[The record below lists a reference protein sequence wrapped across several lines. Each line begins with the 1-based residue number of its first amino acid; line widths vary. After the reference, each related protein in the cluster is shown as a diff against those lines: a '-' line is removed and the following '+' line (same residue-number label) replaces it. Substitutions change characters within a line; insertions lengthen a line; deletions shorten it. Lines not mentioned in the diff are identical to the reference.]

1 MIPSLNPDQLR
12 FIGKVYM
19 CRSLLCT
26 YLLTRNKGQSQ
37 IWYLIRASK
46 YHPFLSPLFST
57 MHHDEKLIVDFPHQ
71 IHGSSPNT
79 PRVSFSDHI
88 EGKIVENLSHKHKT
102 DLWFTHDEM
111 KSFKTQT
118 VFLLRSIKANR
129 MTMSQYA
136 NMNIQDTS
144 VFMGLER
151 YLSEKTSKDILYKRK
166 AICRAVSSE
175 QQRQLEAGIYDP
187 DEMASVSQAV
197 SDWCRKRARI
207 AALIHAEKR

>member
-1 MIPSLNPDQLR
+1 
-12 FIGKVYM
+12 
-19 CRSLLCT
+19 
-26 YLLTRNKGQSQ
+26 
-37 IWYLIRASK
+37 
-46 YHPFLSPLFST
+46 
-57 MHHDEKLIVDFPHQ
+57 MHHDRNLIVDFPHQ

-79 PRVSFSDHI
+79 PRVSFADHI

-102 DLWFTHDEM
+102 DLWFTHHEM

-151 YLSEKTSKDILYKRK
+151 YLSKKTSKAIVYKRK
-166 AICRAVSSE
+166 AICRAVRSE
-175 QQRQLEAGIYDP
+175 QQRQLDAGLYDP
-187 DEMASVSQAV
+187 DTMASVSQAV